1 MAAGCPEPPRR
12 TGALSMLAFHAE
24 RTAIDESQ
32 RAATEATNDAAGDP
46 QKASSLLRHQSE

>member
-12 TGALSMLAFHAE
+12 TGALSMLVFHAE

-46 QKASSLLRHQSE
+46 QKASSLLRHQRE

>member
-1 MAAGCPEPPRR
+1 
-12 TGALSMLAFHAE
+12 MLAFHAE

-46 QKASSLLRHQSE
+46 QKASSLLRHQRE